1 MRQIDGKYQTSG
13 DITKLDGTPIPQDEP
28 LILFR
33 GKDKLLPRL
42 LEQYKQLCQ
51 DGGSPQGQLDLLQ
64 QRIDEIKLWQDGNQ
78 DRVKIPD

>member
-13 DITKLDGTPIPQDEP
+13 DITKLDGTPVPQDEP

-42 LEQYKQLCQ
+42 LEMYKQLCQ
-51 DGGSPQGQLDLLQ
+51 DGGSPQNHLDLLQ
-64 QRIDEIKLWQDGNQ
+64 QRIDEIKEWQDSNL
-78 DRVKIPD
+78 DKVKIPD